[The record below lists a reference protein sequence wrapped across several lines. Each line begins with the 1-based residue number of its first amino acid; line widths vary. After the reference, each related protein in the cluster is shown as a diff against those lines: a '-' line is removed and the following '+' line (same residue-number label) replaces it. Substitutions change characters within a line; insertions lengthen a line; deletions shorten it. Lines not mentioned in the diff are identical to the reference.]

1 VLLCQ
6 EGNPNLWT
14 RNVHRPGAGGVAVE
28 LIPAIDLLGGRVV
41 RLAQGRYD
49 AVTAYGDDP
58 VAVAQRWIDEGATR
72 LHLVDLDGA
81 RAGEPAQSELVGRIV
96 RAATVPCQVAGGIR
110 TAEAV
115 RLALD
120 AGADRVVLGSAL
132 IRDEGFGRSLV
143 AQHGASRI
151 VAAIDVRDG
160 RALGDGWIGGRTD
173 APVVTLVDRLAGEGI
188 DLFAVTAIARD
199 GMQAGPDFALL
210 RQVAAATGGP
220 GQVIASGG
228 ITTLEDIAALQREG
242 YAAAILGRSLYEGT
256 ITLRSADSA

>member
-1 VLLCQ
+1 
-6 EGNPNLWT
+6 
-14 RNVHRPGAGGVAVE
+14 VE

-41 RLAQGRYD
+41 RLSQGSYD

-58 VAVAQRWIDEGATR
+58 VAVARRWVDEGATR

-81 RAGEPAQSELVGRIV
+81 RTGEPAQSELIERIV
-96 RAATVPCQVAGGIR
+96 QAATVPCQVAGGIR

-115 RLALD
+115 RVTLG

-132 IRDEGFGRSLV
+132 IRNEGLGRSLV
-143 AQHGASRI
+143 DEHGASRI
-151 VAAIDVRDG
+151 VAAIDVRDD
-160 RALGDGWIGGRTD
+160 RALGDGWISGRTD
-173 APVVTLVDRLAGEGI
+173 APVVTLVDRLVGEGI

-199 GMQAGPDFALL
+199 GMQEGPDLALL

-220 GQVIASGG
+220 GHVIASGG
-228 ITTLEDIAALQREG
+228 ITTLEDIAALRHEG

-256 ITLRSADSA
+256 ITLPEAFAIAST